1 MKTHLSALLLP
12 LLIGACGVLKP
23 IENAPVN
30 HLLEP
35 LVPERSVSGS
45 SPAVA
50 IARPA
55 LPGYLD
61 RSELVI
67 RTGEGTLK
75 MNPYELWAE
84 PLDSAISRVT
94 ALNLGRLTQSL
105 NIQPVE
111 SFITLDYEWLLEIRI
126 TRFEPDGS
134 GRVTLECTWKLQPT
148 ANKNV
153 ASTHSFSTSVPMPT
167 PASATSPGDQSGQT
181 AAMNEALARLAR
193 EIARSL

>member
-1 MKTHLSALLLP
+1 MKTYLSALVLP
-12 LLIGACGVLKP
+12 LLIGSCSVLKP
-23 IENAPVN
+23 VEDAPVN

-35 LVPERSVSGS
+35 LVPQRRITGS
-45 SPAVA
+45 SPTVA

-67 RTGEGTLK
+67 RSGEGTLK
-75 MNPYELWAE
+75 MNPYQLWAE

-94 ALNLGRLTQSL
+94 ALNLGRLTNSL

-126 TRFEPDGS
+126 TRFEPNGS
-134 GRVTLECTWKLQPT
+134 GQVILECTWKLQPAT
-148 ANKNV
+148 SKRVAN
-153 ASTHSFSTSVPMPT
+153 TRSFSTSVPMPP
-167 PASATSPGDQSGQT
+167 PAPSTSPEDHSGQP